1 MVVSQRTHALG
12 RMASG
17 PGHLGALGL
26 SLAGVGGEHFLP
38 PVAGSLETRSLE
50 GVRGMVTL
58 PDLKC
63 PEARGHKDRGGSW
76 ENCSILCPGRWE
88 RCWNIPHLRTLKRKS
103 LRCACFFG
111 VEGEAPAKLLACSLP
126 SENP

>member
-1 MVVSQRTHALG
+1 MGVSQRTHALG
-12 RMASG
+12 RVASG
-17 PGHLGALGL
+17 PGHWALQGSLLLGAGT
-26 SLAGVGGEHFLP
+26 LP

-63 PEARGHKDRGGSW
+63 PEAKGHKDRGGNW
-76 ENCSILCPGRWE
+76 ENCSILCPRRWE
-88 RCWNIPHLRTLKRKS
+88 RCWNIPHLRTLKRKF
-103 LRCACFFG
+103 LGCACFLG
-111 VEGEAPAKLLACSLP
+111 GDGTPAELLACSLP